1 MIVVRC
7 DIETIL
13 KSLDSHLDWFH
24 KRSFPSNFRDRIS
37 WGFNA
42 EVVGLGLVIAIMVR
56 NSEFL
61 RVAAGC
67 FFFHAWLL
75 HMEYSELFKICGGW
89 GLECYGRHGRWS
101 KMLIFRAACACWN
114 CCSFYQSSGVFLDT
128 FVDADRQRLK
138 RRTLMKLMW
147 DEIAAV
153 RGPRVPCDILS
164 WGKDIQLQE

>member
-24 KRSFPSNFRDRIS
+24 KRSFPSNFRNRIS
-37 WGFNA
+37 WGFNV
-42 EVVGLGLVIAIMVR
+42 EVVGLGLVKAIMVR

-61 RVAAGC
+61 DC
-67 FFFHAWLL
+67 CSWLYLLHAWLL

-101 KMLIFRAACACWN
+101 KMLILRAAG
-114 CCSFYQSSGVFLDT
+114 QLVP
-128 FVDADRQRLK
+128 V
-138 RRTLMKLMW
+138 
-147 DEIAAV
+147 EIA
-153 RGPRVPCDILS
+153 VPSIKFWSFLGHFCWCRPL
-164 WGKDIQLQE
+164 GKDWRGVPWWN